1 MLGKEILKTNDKLIN
16 MKGFENGVYIFKI
29 HDIVKQKSKSI
40 RILKK

>member
-1 MLGKEILKTNDKLIN
+1 

-40 RILKK
+40 RILKKWKIFL